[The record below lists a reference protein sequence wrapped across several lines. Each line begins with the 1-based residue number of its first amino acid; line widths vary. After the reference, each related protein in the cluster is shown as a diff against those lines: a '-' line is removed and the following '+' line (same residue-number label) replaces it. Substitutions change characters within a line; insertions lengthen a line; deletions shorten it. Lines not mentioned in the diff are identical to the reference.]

1 MINNIIDSNIQ
12 NNNNINNVNSQ
23 YNDFTLLQ
31 DLSTNETG
39 TIIDSNLDN
48 SSQIQNSS
56 NSYHKE
62 PMMISSNDKRE
73 GKSKM
78 PKQSSLSEMFSNY
91 GQSSNLSKDM
101 YNLDNSNII
110 NLNNEILKDFFVQYH
125 DENFD
130 KFSLNSLYKEIQI
143 FEKTISKVKNTKV
156 ITIEHEFNIEFN
168 IDVNFDDY
176 YCQTILKEN
185 ITKELKAFKE
195 EDINKF
201 LNYNDNNKIY
211 LISIDKKKIEFT
223 ITLEDDNNNH
233 CVFPISLYERKSRKP
248 LYLDVFIFS
257 ITITD

>member
-73 GKSKM
+73 EKSKK

-110 NLNNEILKDFFVQYH
+110 NLNNEILKGFFGEYH
-125 DENFD
+125 YKLYNYNQLSENYD
-130 KFSLNSLYKEIQI
+130 LYNEIQI
-143 FEKTISKVKNTKV
+143 FEKTISKENNTKV
-156 ITIEHEFNIEFN
+156 IKIEHEFDKKINSK
-168 IDVNFDDY
+168 DY
-176 YCQTILKEN
+176 CCKTILKEN
-185 ITKELKAFKE
+185 ITKELTAFEKD
-195 EDINKF
+195 DINKF

-211 LISIDKKKIEFT
+211 TISIDKKKIKFT
-223 ITLEDDNNNH
+223 ITLEDENNNH
-233 CVFPISLYERKSRKP
+233 CVFPISLYDKKSGKEI
-248 LYLDVFIFS
+248 YLNIFIFS

>member
-110 NLNNEILKDFFVQYH
+110 NLNNEILKGFFCQYH
-125 DENFD
+125 NDHYNQLSENI
-130 KFSLNSLYKEIQI
+130 LYDEIQI

-156 ITIEHEFNIEFN
+156 IKIEHEFDKN
-168 IDVNFDDY
+168 VNSEDY
-176 YCQTILKEN
+176 YCQNIKKEN
-185 ITKELKAFKE
+185 ITKELKAFKK

-211 LISIDKKKIEFT
+211 RISIYKKKIEFT

-233 CVFPISLYERKSRKP
+233 CVFPISLYERKSEKP
-248 LYLDVFIFS
+248 IYLNIFIFS

>member
-110 NLNNEILKDFFVQYH
+110 NLNNEILKGFFGQYH
-125 DENFD
+125 YEKFD
-130 KFSLNSLYKEIQI
+130 KLSENYLYNEIQI
-143 FEKTISKVKNTKV
+143 FEKTISKENNTKV
-156 ITIEHEFNIEFN
+156 IKIEHEFDKKINSE
-168 IDVNFDDY
+168 DY
-176 YCQTILKEN
+176 YCQTIKKKK
-185 ITKELKAFKE
+185 ITKKLKLKDFKE

-201 LNYNDNNKIY
+201 LNYNDNNKKYI
-211 LISIDKKKIEFT
+211 ISIDKKKIKFT
-223 ITLEDDNNNH
+223 ITLEDENNNH
-233 CVFPISLYERKSRKP
+233 CVFPISLYDRKSGKQI
-248 LYLDVFIFS
+248 YLNIFIFS